1 MENFRSN
8 LSTHLCKVCN
18 WFNLFSSLSLG
29 RKMMSTPSMSKQ
41 SDGRLRSLRRINR
54 GASKGVRK
62 LCVLGG
68 LKYVFE
74 GSAAYTSYTDWR

>member
-1 MENFRSN
+1 
-8 LSTHLCKVCN
+8 
-18 WFNLFSSLSLG
+18 
-29 RKMMSTPSMSKQ
+29 MMSTPSMSKQ